1 MKTTIHKQARQQQ
14 TRGRIYPR
22 EGLLTGPV
30 VQEGQPAPACYEVL
44 WSLTVLI
51 VHGIHHLGLQ
61 HRVAPHQAPPQ
72 LALLCNA
79 CYVLCPVP
87 I

>member
-1 MKTTIHKQARQQQ
+1 M
-14 TRGRIYPR
+14 YPR

-51 VHGIHHLGLQ
+51 VHGIHHLSLQ

-87 I
+87 IRCCTMPKTMSFDGN

>member
-1 MKTTIHKQARQQQ
+1 MKKTIHKQGRQQQ
-14 TRGRIYPR
+14 RRGCMYPR
-22 EGLLTGPV
+22 EGLLTGPL

-51 VHGIHHLGLQ
+51 VHGIHHLSLQ

-79 CYVLCPVP
+79 CYILCPVP